1 MRRRIFYIRKG
12 MGEIAE
18 KEEKR
23 QIVFNQ
29 TPDRTFTEQ
38 IKQLKN
44 LQAEY
49 ERLGRSAQLY
59 RVRVREG
66 NREIEYTSM
75 AYAEMEK
82 REKKLVQEVKERA
95 AQEKAAREAV
105 DTQKKETPQQA
116 EAAVPAGDPAKTD
129 ADTAGKKNAAVE
141 IGKTLTNVIGVL
153 FRALRKVGELMKSVF
168 SSALKLVTKLGKG
181 FLTLAK
187 KMNVFNGLSKAVGPA
202 LKKTGEIM
210 KKVFLQTP
218 LEKGLELLRTKT
230 LELAKSDVSLNGVLE
245 GLKSALVSAFMP
257 IYQAALPPLTALLGA
272 LTRITQAVGRFIAAL
287 FGGTGKQA
295 QGSSKALEEE
305 TKALQGTGAA
315 AEEAAGSLAAFD
327 EINTIETEDKAGR
340 GGGGGGSAGE
350 SGSAET
356 TELLPDKAAFLSW
369 GEAFSALL
377 DEILDSGLPRLREGF
392 ERFAGWFN
400 GFSQKLYGMFTFEG
414 VRDKVQR
421 IGRELAA
428 AFNELTAGID
438 WNTFGAAIGA
448 GLDLA
453 VVLAVNAI
461 YGYDWKNLGASLAE
475 WLDGAVSSINW
486 RSVGQLLWSGFKI
499 TFDFLTGLLMNLDME
514 QLGIS
519 AKTMILEFFQSMQET
534 IASIDWRQIGQ
545 QIKTFLVNMDWPG
558 IVYAA
563 AMAFGEAFGA
573 AVIVL
578 EEILGEQWQKVV
590 DWWRDKCH
598 DEDGKFVWEGFLEG
612 IRNAVSNVAGWIKE
626 HVLEPFSAAFREA
639 FGIHSPSTV
648 MAELGGYLMDGL
660 LGGILDRF
668 APVLE
673 SVKTVLNGILQFVT
687 GVFTGDWDRAWQGVS
702 GIFRG
707 VWNGIVSVLE
717 GAVNLV
723 ISGVNW
729 MISQLNKLHIDFP
742 DWLGGG
748 SFGFNLP
755 PISGVSLPR
764 LAQGAV
770 IPPNREFLA
779 VLGDQK
785 SGYNYEVP
793 DEKLRRLIREET
805 AGLTGGRPAEVK
817 IYLDRKLLG
826 SVLIDEI
833 NDRTI
838 QAGRSVLKI

>member
-1 MRRRIFYIRKG
+1 
-12 MGEIAE
+12 MGKIAE
-18 KEEKR
+18 KEEKKR
-23 QIVFNQ
+23 IAFNQ
-29 TPDRTFTEQ
+29 TPDSTFAEQ
-38 IKQLKN
+38 IKQLRA

-49 ERLGRSAQLY
+49 ERLERSAQLY

-95 AQEKAAREAV
+95 A
-105 DTQKKETPQQA
+105 KK
-116 EAAVPAGDPAKTD
+116 
-129 ADTAGKKNAAVE
+129 
-141 IGKTLTNVIGVL
+141 L
-153 FRALRKVGELMKSVF
+153 
-168 SSALKLVTKLGKG
+168 
-181 FLTLAK
+181 
-187 KMNVFNGLSKAVGPA
+187 NVFTGLSKAVAPA
-202 LKKTGEIM
+202 LKKTGELL
-210 KKVFLQTP
+210 KKVFL
-218 LEKGLELLRTKT
+218 LEPMEKSLELLRTKM
-230 LELAKSDVSLNGVLE
+230 LELAKSDRSLNGALE
-245 GLKSALVSAFMP
+245 SLKSALVTAFMP
-257 IYQAALPPLTALLGA
+257 IYQTALPPLTALLRM
-272 LTRITQAVGRFIAAL
+272 LTQITQAVGRFIAAL

-295 QGSSKALEEE
+295 KDTSKALEEE
-305 TKALQGTGAA
+305 TKTLKGTGAA

-340 GGGGGGSAGE
+340 GGGGAGE
-350 SGSAET
+350 DGSAET
-356 TELLPDKAAFLSW
+356 QELLPDETVFLSW

-377 DEILDSGLPRLREGF
+377 DEILARGLPRLREGF

-400 GFSQKLYGMFTFEG
+400 GFSRKLYDMFTFEG
-414 VRDKVQR
+414 VRDKVRR

-438 WNTFGAAIGA
+438 WNTFGAALGA

-453 VVLAVNAI
+453 VVLAVNALC
-461 YGYDWKNLGASLAE
+461 GYDWKTLGASLAE
-475 WLDGAVSSINW
+475 GLNGLVDAVNW
-486 RSVGQLLWSGFKI
+486 SDMGRLFWSGFKI
-499 TFDFLTGLLMNLDME
+499 AIETLAEFLLNLDMPE
-514 QLGIS
+514 LAYAVSDLVIGFS
-519 AKTMILEFFQSMQET
+519 NSMQET
-534 IASIDWRQIGQ
+534 FANIDWQQVGQ
-545 QIKTFLVNMDWPG
+545 QIKTFLVSLDW
-558 IVYAA
+558 ISIAE
-563 AMAFGEAFGA
+563 AMAGALGA
-573 AVIVL
+573 AIGATATVFWEL
-578 EEILGEQWQKVV
+578 LKEQWQKVV
-590 DWWRDKCH
+590 DWWHDKCH

-612 IRNAVSNVAGWIKE
+612 IRNALSGVFGWINE
-626 HVLEPFSAAFREA
+626 HVLKPFMNAWCNV

-660 LGGILDRF
+660 QGGILDRF
-668 APVLE
+668 APVLD
-673 SVKTVLNGILQFVT
+673 SVKTVLNGILRFVT

-717 GAVNLV
+717 GAVNLIV
-723 ISGVNW
+723 SGINW
-729 MISQLNKLHIDFP
+729 MISQLDRLHISFP
-742 DWLGGG
+742 AWLGGG
-748 SFGFNLP
+748 SFGFNIPL
-755 PISGVSLPR
+755 ISGVSLPR

-805 AGLTGGRPAEVK
+805 GGLQNSRPAEVK
-817 IYLDRKLLG
+817 LYLDRKLLG

>member
-1 MRRRIFYIRKG
+1 

-18 KEEKR
+18 KEEKKR
-23 QIVFNQ
+23 IAFNQ

-49 ERLGRSAQLY
+49 AQLGRSAQLY

-66 NREIEYTSM
+66 NREIEYTSI

-95 AQEKAAREAV
+95 AQEKAAREALQAV
-105 DTQKKETPQQA
+105 KESPVRT
-116 EAAVPAGDPAKTD
+116 T
-129 ADTAGKKNAAVE
+129 ADTENEKA
-141 IGKTLTNVIGVL
+141 
-153 FRALRKVGELMKSVF
+153 GELEKKLQSLPDVAKEASSTGQKSV
-168 SSALKLVTKLGKG
+168 SKLGKG
-181 FLTLAK
+181 FLQAAK
-187 KMNVFNGLSKAVGPA
+187 KLNVFTGLSKAVGPA

-218 LEKGLELLRTKT
+218 MEKGLELLRTKM
-230 LELAKSDVSLNGVLE
+230 LELAESDRSLNGALE
-245 GLKSALVSAFMP
+245 SLKSALVSAFMP
-257 IYQAALPPLTALLGA
+257 IYQAALPPLTALLQA

-295 QGSSKALEEE
+295 QGSSKALKEE
-305 TKALQGTGAA
+305 TKALKGTGAA

-327 EINTIETEDKAGR
+327 EINAIETEDKAGR
-340 GGGGGGSAGE
+340 GGGGGSAGE

-356 TELLPDKAAFLSW
+356 PELLPDKAAFLSW

-377 DEILDSGLPRLREGF
+377 DEILNSGLPRLRKGF

-400 GFSQKLYGMFTFEG
+400 GFSKKLYDMFTFDG

-438 WNTFGAAIGA
+438 WKTFGAAIGA

-453 VVLAVNAI
+453 VVLAVNAL
-461 YGYDWKNLGASLAE
+461 YGYDWKTLGASFAAGLSG
-475 WLDGAVSSINW
+475 LVHAVNW
-486 RSVGQLLWSGFKI
+486 SDVGMMLWSGFKI
-499 TFDFLTGLLMNLDME
+499 AIETLASFLLNLDMPE
-514 QLGIS
+514 LAYAASNLVI
-519 AKTMILEFFQSMQET
+519 EFSHSMRET
-534 IASIDWRQIGQ
+534 FANIDWQQVGQ
-545 QIKTFLVNMDWPG
+545 QIKIFLVNLDW
-558 IVYAA
+558 ISIA
-563 AMAFGEAFGA
+563 EAVAEALGA
-573 AVIVL
+573 AIGATATVFWEL
-578 EEILGEQWQKVV
+578 LREKWQKVV

-598 DEDGKFVWEGFLEG
+598 DEDGYFVWEGFLEG
-612 IRNAVSNVAGWIKE
+612 IRNAVSGVFGWLNE
-626 HVLEPFSAAFREA
+626 HVLKPFIDAWCNV

-687 GVFTGDWDRAWQGVS
+687 GVFTGSWDRAWQGVS
-702 GIFRG
+702 GVFRG
-707 VWNGIVSVLE
+707 VWNGIVSTLE

-723 ISGVNW
+723 IDGVNW
-729 MISQLNKLHIDFP
+729 MISQLDRLQIRFP
-742 DWLGGG
+742 SWLGGG
-748 SFGFNLP
+748 SFGFDLP
-755 PISGVSLPR
+755 LISGVSIPR

-770 IPPNREFLA
+770 VPPNREFMA
-779 VLGDQK
+779 VLGDNKTETEVVSPLSTMKQAFLEALRE
-785 SGYNYEVP
+785 SGN
-793 DEKLRRLIREET
+793 
-805 AGLTGGRPAEVK
+805 AGGRPAELK
-817 IYLDRKLLG
+817 IYLDRRLLG
-826 SVLIDEI
+826 SALIDEI